1 MPAMQRGIRPMS
13 SMDITCPACG
23 AGYRLQQQ
31 RTLVLCQCSACQH
44 EFYLDVDG
52 QLLPATTA
60 PMPAQE
66 TASED
71 VVSTPQDSYFDLK
84 LSELSDAGIL
94 DPAAEPESETTADET
109 AEPEP
114 ASASEA
120 NETPAPADD
129 APAAVPP
136 VVDPLP
142 VENDEK
148 AVPVATPAEEQP
160 IITPPKRRKHRI
172 WPWLLML
179 LLALAAAGLWV
190 QREAWI
196 HHPVVRSVLLKT
208 GLSHLASESD
218 WWVDEQNITM
228 HWERAG
234 EGKTPVL
241 VFEGQV
247 ENRLH
252 LPLPLPRF
260 EAVFAD
266 APEQPHTLYSVASQH
281 LAEAIAANGQIRPEW
296 YDQRPVAAGE
306 SRHFILVLHG
316 LDARRA
322 LRVSL
327 RAVPGD

>member
-1 MPAMQRGIRPMS
+1 MNSIN
-13 SMDITCPACG
+13 ITCPACG
-23 AGYRLQQQ
+23 TGYRLQQQ
-31 RTLVLCQCSACQH
+31 STLVLCQCSACQH

-52 QLLPATTA
+52 QLLPAQTA
-60 PMPAQE
+60 PAPEAAAE
-66 TASED
+66 EA
-71 VVSTPQDSYFDLK
+71 VSTPQDAYFDLN

-94 DPAAEPESETTADET
+94 EPEAERETTTDEAAT
-109 AEPEP
+109 SEPASEPEP
-114 ASASEA
+114 EDSEISTTVDEATISPSAEPS
-120 NETPAPADD
+120 
-129 APAAVPP
+129 
-136 VVDPLP
+136 P
-142 VENDEK
+142 VEDDEK
-148 AVPVATPAEEQP
+148 NAPVTAPTAEEQAT
-160 IITPPKRRKHRI
+160 IAPPKRRKHRI
-172 WPWLLML
+172 WPWLLVL

-234 EGKTPVL
+234 EGQPQVL

-247 ENRLH
+247 ENRLR

-266 APEQPHTLYSVASQH
+266 APEQPHILHSVASQH
-281 LAEAIAANGQIRPEW
+281 LDEAIAANGQLKPEW

-327 RAVPGD
+327 RAIPGD